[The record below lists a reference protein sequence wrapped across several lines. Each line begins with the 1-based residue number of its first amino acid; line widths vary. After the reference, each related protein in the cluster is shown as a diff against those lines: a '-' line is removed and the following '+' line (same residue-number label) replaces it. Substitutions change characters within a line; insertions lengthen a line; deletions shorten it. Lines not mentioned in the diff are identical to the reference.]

1 MEKLSKK
8 CLAICVGALACLIT
22 AIAVAPAGPGITRLP
37 NYQELDREFAKLSG
51 PTKVTPSGVRP
62 AGVCYQPVQNCTGGD
77 SVNCHIAGNQAG
89 L

>member
-37 NYQELDREFAKLSG
+37 NYQEPDRGFARLSG
-51 PTKVTPSGVRP
+51 PTKVTLSGVRP
-62 AGVCYQPVQNCTGGD
+62 YQPVQNCTGGD